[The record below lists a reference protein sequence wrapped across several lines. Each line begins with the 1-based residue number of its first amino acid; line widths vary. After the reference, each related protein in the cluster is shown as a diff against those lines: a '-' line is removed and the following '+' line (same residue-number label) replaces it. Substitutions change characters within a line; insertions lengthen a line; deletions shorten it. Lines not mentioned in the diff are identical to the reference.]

1 MIAFILACY
10 GVLVYQLYVWQV
22 RDAESYRAEAV
33 TQQLKDTTLPAVRGS
48 IYSANGKLLAKS
60 STVWNIVSD
69 PSSILESGATEAQ
82 IRTAAEHIAELLDD
96 GTTADTVYKAL
107 TASNKDT
114 GEPYQYRVVKKGV
127 ALAQPKLALLHRKE
141 TLFCANNLSGC
152 IKDSQRGCIIAG
164 VDAQRIA
171 AHSCSGSASRPC
183 SRATV
188 PSRPLTN

>member
-1 MIAFILACY
+1 MLHFIAKEQVSRAAGNMEQQCFLAEELFTLGRKQCRRRMALLM
-10 GVLVYQLYVWQV
+10 GRADE
-22 RDAESYRAEAV
+22 RDASGQRERLGSADARQKTGHITALYRPGLFRHAYGTDFGQIEFTA
-33 TQQLKDTTLPAVRGS
+33 QFFQHLRQ
-48 IYSANGKLLAKS
+48 
-60 STVWNIVSD
+60 
-69 PSSILESGATEAQ
+69 SGC
-82 IRTAAEHIAELLDD
+82 
-96 GTTADTVYKAL
+96 
-107 TASNKDT
+107 
-114 GEPYQYRVVKKGV
+114 VVKKGV